1 MDIQGDGTK
10 NMNGSIGD
18 LEDKNDKNDD
28 EYPMQLIKKCGM
40 IISTENVEESKE
52 INESKKGIDS
62 KDEHDIVANKIMIEA
77 QKTKTN

>member
-10 NMNGSIGD
+10 NMNGVEMENDFEGSIAD
-18 LEDKNDKNDD
+18 
-28 EYPMQLIKKCGM
+28 KKCGM

-62 KDEHDIVANKIMIEA
+62 KYEHDIEFDEEQNEDEEINLE
-77 QKTKTN
+77 T